1 MDVLTIG
8 RTLVDLYPREDGPLE
23 GVSAYEPSVGGS
35 PTNVAIAAARLGRSA
50 GVISRV
56 GDDGLGR
63 FALAAL
69 AAAGVDTA
77 QVLAA
82 PGRKTA
88 VAIPEISPPDDFPL
102 TIYRPDPPADL
113 AIDPDSLDLDAI
125 RDAGVFWASM
135 SGLSGEPSRAAHRL
149 AFAHRARGGH
159 TVLDLDYRPA
169 FWADA
174 DAAADEVAA
183 VLGLTTVVIGN
194 LEECRIA
201 LRVDG
206 ADRAAEAMLAAGAEL
221 AIVKLGGEGVLA
233 RTAAEEFRVAPIPVT
248 VANGLGAGDAFGGAL
263 CHGILSGWPLQRTL
277 GFANAAGALVAS
289 RRGCSTAMP
298 TEAEVDALGRAG
310 YLSTSVNSIE

>member
-23 GVSAYEPSVGGS
+23 HVSAYEPSVGGS

-63 FALAAL
+63 FATAAL

-77 QVLAA
+77 QVLPA

-88 VAIPEISPPDDFPL
+88 VAIPEISPPDDSPL

-113 AIDPDSLDLDAI
+113 GIEPDSLDLDAI

-135 SGLSGEPSRAAHRL
+135 SGLSGEPSRSAHRR
-149 AFAHRARGGH
+149 AFEHRARVGH

-169 FWADA
+169 FWADT
-174 DAAADEVAA
+174 DDAADEVAA
-183 VLGLTTVVIGN
+183 VIGLTTVVIGN

-206 ADRAAEAMLAAGAEL
+206 ADEAADAMLAAGAGL

-233 RTAAEEFRVAPIPVT
+233 RTAGEELRVAPVPVT

-263 CHGILSGWPLQRTL
+263 CHGILSGWPLERTL
-277 GFANAAGALVAS
+277 TFANAAGALVAS
-289 RRGCSTAMP
+289 RRGCSAAMP
-298 TEAEVDALGRAG
+298 TEDEVDALRR
-310 YLSTSVNSIE
+310 